1 MITIDRVTPEE
12 AERNQET
19 VLMAYAQKME
29 QAQRVISREDALEV
43 ALNIS
48 LITSALPEYLYKRIE
63 GNIDAIQQIVA
74 KYTKGRK

>member
-19 VLMAYAQKME
+19 VLMAYAHKME

-48 LITSALPEYLYKRIE
+48 LIASALPEYLYKRIE

>member
-48 LITSALPEYLYKRIE
+48 LIASALPDYLYKRIE